1 MKIKESE
8 LILNKDGSI
17 YHVNLR
23 PEHLADQVILVG
35 DPNRVPKVSA
45 FFDTIEHKREK
56 REMVT
61 HTGMF
66 NGKRFT
72 VISTGMGPDNI
83 DIALTEL
90 DAVANVDFEKREAKK
105 ELRSLTFVRMGTSG
119 SFQADIPVD
128 SYVAAEY
135 SIGFDNV
142 MHSYETPDNFFETAI
157 EEAFIKHTSWN
168 LNMGRPYVVKTDSGL
183 VNSLLG
189 EKNTRKGF
197 TGTAGG
203 FYGPQGR
210 EIRLQARDRSL
221 NDKISSFQHNGLKI
235 TNMEMETSAI
245 YGLSKLLGHKAC
257 SMNCIIANRA
267 NQTFSKDPYASVKK
281 MIEYTLN
288 KMSDL

>member
-17 YHVNLR
+17 YHVNLL
-23 PEHLADQVILVG
+23 PEHLADNVILVG
-35 DPNRVPKVSA
+35 DPNRVPKVSS
-45 FFDTIEHKREK
+45 FFDKIEYKREK

-61 HTGMF
+61 HTGTF

-90 DAVANVDFEKREAKK
+90 DAVANVDFEKREIKK

-119 SFQADIPVD
+119 SFQEDIPVD

-135 SIGFDNV
+135 AIGFDNV
-142 MHSYETPDNFFETAI
+142 MHSYDTSEGFFEADI
-157 EEAFIKHTSWN
+157 EEAFISHTDWN
-168 LNMGRPYVVKTDSGL
+168 PKMGRPYIIKTDSDL
-183 VNSLLG
+183 VTSLLG
-189 EKNTRKGF
+189 DNILKGF

-210 EIRLQARDRSL
+210 EIRLKSNDQLL
-221 NDKISSFQHNGLKI
+221 NDKISSFKYNNLKI

-257 SMNCIIANRA
+257 SVNCIIANRT
-267 NQTFSKDPYASVKK
+267 NQTFSKDPYTSVKK
-281 MIEYTLN
+281 MIELTLN

>member
-8 LILNKDGSI
+8 LILNDDNSI
-17 YHVNLR
+17 YHINLR
-23 PEHLADQVILVG
+23 AEHLADTIILVG
-35 DPNRVPKVSA
+35 DPGRVPKVSA
-45 FFDTIEHKREK
+45 FFDTIEYKREK

-90 DAVANVDFEKREAKK
+90 DAVANVDFEKREVKK
-105 ELRSLTFVRMGTSG
+105 NLKSLTFVRMGTSG
-119 SFQADIPVD
+119 SFQEDIPVD

-135 SIGFDNV
+135 AIGFDNV
-142 MHSYETPDNFFETAI
+142 MHSYDTPDVFFEKDV
-157 EEAFIKHTSWN
+157 EDAFIEQTGWN
-168 LNMGRPYVVKTDSGL
+168 LNMGRPYVIRTDSSL

-189 EKNTRKGF
+189 ENTVKGF

-210 EIRLQARDRSL
+210 EIRLQAKDRAL
-221 NDKISSFQHNGLKI
+221 NDKISNFHYNELKI

-257 SMNCIIANRA
+257 SMNCIISNRV
-267 NQTFSKDPYASVKK
+267 NQTFSQDPYASVKK

>member
-17 YHVNLR
+17 YHVNLL
-23 PEHLADQVILVG
+23 PEHLADNVILVG
-35 DPNRVPKVSA
+35 DPNRVPKVSS
-45 FFDTIEHKREK
+45 FFDKIEYKREK

-61 HTGMF
+61 HTGTF

-90 DAVANVDFEKREAKK
+90 DAVANVDFEKREIKK
-105 ELRSLTFVRMGTSG
+105 ELSSLTFVRMGTSG
-119 SFQADIPVD
+119 SFQEDIPVD

-135 SIGFDNV
+135 AIGFDNV
-142 MHSYETPDNFFETAI
+142 MHSYDAPEGFFETDI
-157 EEAFIKHTSWN
+157 EEAFISHTDWN
-168 LNMGRPYVVKTDSGL
+168 PKMGRPYIIKTDSDL
-183 VNSLLG
+183 VTSLLG
-189 EKNTRKGF
+189 DNILKGF

-210 EIRLQARDRSL
+210 EIRLKSNDQLL
-221 NDKISSFQHNGLKI
+221 NDKISSFKHNNLKI

-257 SMNCIIANRA
+257 SVNCIIANRT
-267 NQTFSKDPYASVKK
+267 NQTFSNDPYASVKK
-281 MIEYTLN
+281 MIELTLN

>member
-8 LILNKDGSI
+8 LILNNDGSI

-23 PEHLADQVILVG
+23 PEHLADTVILVG

-45 FFDTIEHKREK
+45 FFDKIEFQREK

-61 HTGMF
+61 HTGTF

-90 DAVANVDFEKREAKK
+90 DAVANVDFEKREIKK
-105 ELRSLTFVRMGTSG
+105 DLKSLTFVRMGTSG

-135 SIGFDNV
+135 AIGFDNV
-142 MHSYETPDNFFETAI
+142 MHSYDTPDNFFEKDI
-157 EEAFIKHTSWN
+157 EDAFIQHTQWDSK
-168 LNMGRPYVVKTDSGL
+168 MGRPYVIKTDSNL

-189 EKNTRKGF
+189 ENTVKGF

-210 EIRLQARDRSL
+210 EIRLQAKDRTL
-221 NDKISSFQHNGLKI
+221 NDKISTFQHNNLRI

-267 NQTFSKDPYASVKK
+267 TQTFSQDPYASVKK

>member
-8 LILNKDGSI
+8 LILNQDGSI
-17 YHVNLR
+17 YHVNLL

-45 FFDTIEHKREK
+45 FFDKIEYKREK

-61 HTGMF
+61 HTGTF

-90 DAVANVDFEKREAKK
+90 DAVANVDFEKREVKK
-105 ELRSLTFVRMGTSG
+105 DLKSLTIVRMGTSG
-119 SFQADIPVD
+119 SFQEDIPVD

-135 SIGFDNV
+135 AIGFDNV
-142 MHSYETPDNFFETAI
+142 MHSYETPPHFFETDI
-157 EEAFIKHTSWN
+157 EETFIQQTQWN
-168 LNMGRPYVVKTDSGL
+168 PDMGRPYVIKTDTRL
-183 VNSLLG
+183 VDAILG
-189 EKNTRKGF
+189 ENTIKGF

-210 EIRLQARDRSL
+210 EIRLQARDRAL
-221 NDKISSFQHNGLKI
+221 NDKITDFRYQNLRI
-235 TNMEMETSAI
+235 TNVEMETSSI

-257 SMNCIIANRA
+257 SMNCIIANRVT
-267 NQTFSKDPYASVKK
+267 QTFSRNPYVSVKK

>member
-17 YHVNLR
+17 YHINLL
-23 PEHLADQVILVG
+23 PEHLADHVILVG
-35 DPNRVPKVSA
+35 DPNRVSKVSA
-45 FFDTIEHKREK
+45 FFDKIEYKREK

-61 HTGMF
+61 HTGTF

-90 DAVANVDFEKREAKK
+90 DAVANVDFEKREVKQN
-105 ELRSLTFVRMGTSG
+105 LRSLTIVRMGTSG
-119 SFQADIPVD
+119 SFQGDIPVD

-135 SIGFDNV
+135 AIGFDNV
-142 MHSYETPDNFFETAI
+142 MHSYTTPDVFFEADI
-157 EEAFIKHTSWN
+157 EEAFIEQTQWD
-168 LNMGRPYVVKTDSGL
+168 LNMGRPYVVKTDSHL
-183 VNSLLG
+183 VNALLG
-189 EKNTRKGF
+189 ENVIKGF

-210 EIRLQARDRSL
+210 EIRLQAKDRML
-221 NDKISSFQHNGLKI
+221 NDKITNFQYQNLRI
-235 TNMEMETSAI
+235 TNLEMETSAI

-257 SMNCIIANRA
+257 SMNCIIANRVT
-267 NQTFSKDPYASVKK
+267 QTFSHDPYASIKK

-288 KMSDL
+288 KMSDF

>member
-1 MKIKESE
+1 MQIKESE
-8 LILNKDGSI
+8 LILNNDGSI

-23 PEHLADQVILVG
+23 PEHLADRIILVG

-45 FFDTIEHKREK
+45 FFDTIKFKREK

-61 HTGMF
+61 HTGTF
-66 NGKRFT
+66 NGKQFT

-90 DAVANVDFEKREAKK
+90 DAVANVDFEKREVKK

-142 MHSYETPDNFFETAI
+142 LHSYKTPDHFFETDI
-157 EEAFIKHTSWN
+157 EEAFIKHTHWN
-168 LNMGRPYVVKTDSGL
+168 PDMGRPYVIKTDSNL
-183 VNSLLG
+183 VHSLLG
-189 EKNTRKGF
+189 ENTVKGF

-210 EIRLQARDRSL
+210 EIRLHAKDHLL
-221 NDKISSFQHNGLKI
+221 NDKISSFRYNDLKI
-235 TNMEMETSAI
+235 NNMEMETSAI

-267 NQTFSKDPYASVKK
+267 TQTFSHDPYASVEK